1 MEIDL
6 LKIIVIGMSIEFVLA
21 MIYVSSLLAIAKKFD
36 GLSKVLLSL
45 MVYATTSIVL
55 VLPLLYLIQRYQT
68 EIYESNYLFI
78 LIIVSYVMMIVPL
91 LYYVLKVKIKEL
103 NSAGY
108 FLQ

>member
-6 LKIIVIGMSIEFVLA
+6 LKIIVIGMSVEFVLA
-21 MIYVSSLLAIAKKFD
+21 MIYVSSLLAIAKKFN
-36 GLSKVLLSL
+36 GVNKTVLSL
-45 MVYATTSIVL
+45 VVYITSSIIL
-55 VLPLLYLIQRYQT
+55 VLPLLYLIQRYQN
-68 EIYESNYLFI
+68 EIYESNYIFM